1 MRHRQWSLVLACC
14 LVSGSLFAQSLA
26 DVAKKEKERRKKS
39 EKPFEVI
46 DEYDLSKARGSGGDV
61 ESTVTTGSDDDK
73 DEGRPSLPR
82 SRGPASLGSTRS
94 TSSSSYSKCD
104 SIRQSL
110 TRVQR
115 RYNEGVTVT
124 ERVRGRTARH
134 VRTGI
139 DSQGNP
145 IYSDTSTYE
154 NRTKKVSCSTAE
166 GRKNTSCQG
175 LAQEMDSLR
184 QELKTCH
191 Q

>member
-1 MRHRQWSLVLACC
+1 
-14 LVSGSLFAQSLA
+14 LFAQSLA

-39 EKPFEVI
+39 EKPAEVYVI
-46 DEYDLSKARGSGGDV
+46 TEYDLSKARGSGGDV

-73 DEGRPSLPR
+73 EDGRPSLPR
-82 SRGPASLGSTRS
+82 SGPASSLGSTRS

-124 ERVRGRTARH
+124 ERVPARTARH

-145 IYSDTSTYE
+145 IYSDTRTYE
-154 NRTKKVSCSTAE
+154 NRTRKVSCSTAE

-184 QELKTCH
+184 QKLRTCH
-191 Q
+191 LE